1 MGFGELLSQTLNGI
15 LSLILSLCML
25 VIATKFIKIKTSC
38 SRQKKYKET
47 RENPDWGVV
56 VIICAQ

>member
-25 VIATKFIKIKTSC
+25 VIATKFIKIKNFM
-38 SRQKKYKET
+38 QQAEK
-47 RENPDWGVV
+47 
-56 VIICAQ
+56 I